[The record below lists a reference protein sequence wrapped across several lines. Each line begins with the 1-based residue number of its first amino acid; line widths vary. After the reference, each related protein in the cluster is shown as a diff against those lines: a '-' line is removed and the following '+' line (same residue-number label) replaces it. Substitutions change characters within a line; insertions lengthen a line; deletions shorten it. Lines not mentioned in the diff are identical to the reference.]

1 MDRIVQRESLHIQ
14 GIILNSLDSFV
25 TVKTKEPALNQ
36 PKDKR
41 KINIPEHISEKLQRI
56 NPQSPPID
64 KQYTHMD
71 LIDLNLIVQ
80 RIIRDA
86 PQIQGEH
93 HNIENQPY
101 ENSPF
106 LPENVITVINQNN
119 RKFTHSLK
127 VGNRLKIGGQGV
139 RLFNEQVI
147 RVTEGSTQ
155 NE

>member
-1 MDRIVQRESLHIQ
+1 
-14 GIILNSLDSFV
+14 
-25 TVKTKEPALNQ
+25 
-36 PKDKR
+36 
-41 KINIPEHISEKLQRI
+41 
-56 NPQSPPID
+56 
-64 KQYTHMD
+64 MD